1 MQSFNE
7 LLELVSNK
15 IEKLKYQKEPRELY
29 EPIEYILALGGKRI
43 RPVICLMSCEMFG
56 GKIDKAIYAAIGME
70 MFHNFTLVHDDI
82 MDDADVRR
90 GKPTV
95 HVNWNDNRAL
105 LSGDAMIILANQL
118 MMRVDDHLLR
128 DVMALYNKTGL
139 QVCDGQQLDLN
150 FEKRDSIR
158 MDEYMKMIE
167 LKTAVLLAGCL
178 RLGAVIAE
186 TSDVN
191 KDLIE
196 EFGWNLG
203 ISFQIE
209 DDLLDSFGDFEKFG
223 KSIGGDILINKK
235 TFLLVKAMEIADK
248 DTRLKIDHWLNLKE
262 FDKSEKVITFI
273 SIYNKLNIK
282 EIALAESKVYY
293 DKAID
298 ALNRIDILQ
307 EEKIQMVQFAKMLI
321 SREN

>member
-56 GKIDKAIYAAIGME
+56 GKIDKALYAAIGME

-95 HVNWNDNRAL
+95 HDNWNDNRAL

-262 FDKSEKVITFI
+262 FDKSEKVKTFI

>member
-1 MQSFNE
+1 
-7 LLELVSNK
+7 
-15 IEKLKYQKEPRELY
+15 
-29 EPIEYILALGGKRI
+29 
-43 RPVICLMSCEMFG
+43 
-56 GKIDKAIYAAIGME
+56 YAAIGME

-82 MDDADVRR
+82 MDDADMRR

-262 FDKSEKVITFI
+262 FDKSEKVKTFI

>member
-56 GKIDKAIYAAIGME
+56 GKIDKALYAAIGME

-262 FDKSEKVITFI
+262 FDKSEKVKTFI

>member
-82 MDDADVRR
+82 MDDADMRR

-262 FDKSEKVITFI
+262 FDKSEKVKTFI

>member
-262 FDKSEKVITFI
+262 FDKSEKVKTFI

>member
-56 GKIDKAIYAAIGME
+56 GKIDKALYAAIGME

-82 MDDADVRR
+82 MDDADMRR

-262 FDKSEKVITFI
+262 FDKSEKVKTFI